1 MEDPLKYMED
11 MNDVKEQY
19 KLAYLEYSTGVECG
33 MSKYEWAASE
43 IFGLVT
49 YDGDLDKLFVERI
62 CDVCKYI
69 AAGKTFEFINMSE
82 ENYITFILVCQ
93 VLYKKNWI
101 NWGTSI
107 RGAWFDD
114 GCGDYILDW
123 WVEYCNGRRVDFKIP
138 FNTENLLLLI
148 EFLEEPEKSSEEN
161 LKELIDIYE
170 KR

>member
-1 MEDPLKYMED
+1 MEDPLKYGED
-11 MNDVKEQY
+11 ADVKGTF
-19 KLAYLEYSTGVECG
+19 KRAYLEFSTGVECCG
-33 MSKYEWAASE
+33 SKYEWAASE
-43 IFGLVT
+43 IFGLAT

-123 WVEYCNGRRVDFKIP
+123 WVEYCVTNEKVIFKVP

-148 EFLEEPEKSSEEN
+148 EFLEEPEKSFDEN
-161 LKELIDIYE
+161 LKED
-170 KR
+170 

>member
-1 MEDPLKYMED
+1 MENIKDT
-11 MNDVKEQY
+11 Y
-19 KLAYLEYSTGVECG
+19 KRAYLEFSTGCDCCI
-33 MSKYEWAASE
+33 SKYEWAASE
-43 IFGLVT
+43 IFGLAT
-49 YDGDLDKLFVERI
+49 YDGNLSKLFVERI

-123 WVEYCNGRRVDFKIP
+123 WVEYCGGKQLTFKIP

-148 EFLEEPEKSSEEN
+148 EFLEEPEKSLEEN
-161 LKELIDIYE
+161 VKELIDIYE
-170 KR
+170 QTV